1 MLSWSS
7 FLTLGASREDCKAAQ
22 PICEIEKNYESFL
35 NIRNQYHHSMEI
47 NHIRSFCAL
56 ARAGSFTH
64 AAEELGIAQPSLSQ
78 QIRTLEKKI
87 GTPLFER
94 MGRSIRLTAF
104 GEALREP
111 ALSILQQVAMAEN
124 SLANLRDGVRGRLR
138 VGVIPTILP
147 YLIAPRI
154 GGFLKEFPDVDL
166 QLIEDA
172 TPRLVEQLQS
182 GDLDIAVTALPVRNP
197 DIICSELFREP
208 LFLAVAEG
216 HALAR
221 KQSVDLRELANEPLL
236 LLKEGHCLR
245 DSVLMACTRA
255 KAELRSIFE
264 TDQLESIF
272 QLIKSGLGVTLVP
285 EMASSHAAGCA
296 LIPLQGSN
304 SRRIGY
310 LRARRHIMT
319 KPMRELTS
327 WLRAV
332 PRASSSSHPP
342 NIPCSS

>member
-1 MLSWSS
+1 M
-7 FLTLGASREDCKAAQ
+7 
-22 PICEIEKNYESFL
+22 CEIEQNYESFSDVG
-35 NIRNQYHHSMEI
+35 NQYGIMEI
-47 NHIRSFCAL
+47 NQIRSFCAV
-56 ARAGSFTH
+56 ARAGSFTR

-94 MGRSIRLTAF
+94 MGRSVRLTAF

-124 SLANLRDGVRGRLR
+124 SLANLREGVRGRLR

-147 YLIAPRI
+147 YLIAPHI
-154 GGFLKEFPDVDL
+154 GEFVKGFPDVDL

-172 TPRLVEQLQS
+172 TPRLIEQLQS
-182 GDLDIAVTALPVRNP
+182 GDLDIAVAGLPVKNP

-208 LFLAVAEG
+208 LFLAVAED
-216 HALAR
+216 HPLAR
-221 KQSVDLRELANEPLL
+221 KPAVDLRDLENEPLL

-264 TDQLESIF
+264 TNQLESIF
-272 QLIKSGLGVTLVP
+272 QLIKSGFGVTLVP

-296 LIPLQGSN
+296 LVPLRGSN

-310 LRARRHIMT
+310 LRARRHVVT

-327 WLRAV
+327 WLRAI
-332 PRASSSSHPP
+332 PRVSSPGHMQ
-342 NIPCSS
+342 NISCGL